1 MLLEIQQ
8 SLKIAIV
15 KYPNN
20 SQDSR
25 TKEKGDLNKQNKVY
39 MYMTL
44 NRKIN
49 FVLQYSAYF

>member
-8 SLKIAIV
+8 SLKIVIV

>member
-15 KYPNN
+15 EYP
-20 SQDSR
+20 
-25 TKEKGDLNKQNKVY
+25 NKQNKVY

-44 NRKIN
+44 NWNIQI
-49 FVLQYSAYF
+49 FSLLVCDAIVSLSYFSNS